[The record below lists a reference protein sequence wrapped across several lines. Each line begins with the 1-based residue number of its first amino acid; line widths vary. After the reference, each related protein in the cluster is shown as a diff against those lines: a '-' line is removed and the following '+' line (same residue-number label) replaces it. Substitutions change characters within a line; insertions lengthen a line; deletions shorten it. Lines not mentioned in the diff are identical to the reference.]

1 MCELGGTP
9 ISITMVPEAA
19 CEYVASIPR
28 SGETDPVTRVRGYER
43 WCFKRNYTRKKKEC
57 NLEGI

>member
-19 CEYVASIPR
+19 CEYIAI
-28 SGETDPVTRVRGYER
+28 E
-43 WCFKRNYTRKKKEC
+43 YTKEWRD
-57 NLEGI
+57 